1 MISVIIPVFNI
12 AEELSKCLDSLKK
25 QTLAKSKFEVVI
37 VDDDSTDDTFEVAN
51 SYAKKQ
57 PNIQCFQL
65 LENGGPGIARNK
77 GLDES
82 KGDYIVFL
90 DGDDFLPQYALEELL
105 LLASD
110 KNADVVTYNWA
121 DSNSY
126 EGTNSYQPQR
136 RDLNRFSDDKNE
148 LIKSF
153 LSMCFDGSVIYTM
166 VQKRIFDD
174 NNIRFPGGYHEDIPV
189 IFQIY
194 YYAQCIYR
202 ESRVMYLKRNRPT
215 SIVNTISRNH
225 IDGYFNAW
233 VVIKD
238 FLVNKEKKDFGNDYL
253 ESYLK
258 GVTGLIALSVLKN
271 IEINQHNIESRFEIY
286 GYIYDLL
293 QKYFYVDYSVLG
305 LPNQTKYDKITSC
318 FIGAFSNNNEH
329 ESAEKIFEKEAR
341 QLDLVSAQV
350 L

>member
-12 AEELSKCLDSLKK
+12 AEELPKCLDSLKQ

-37 VDDDSTDDTFEVAN
+37 IDDDSTDDTFEVAS
-51 SYAKKQ
+51 SYSKKH
-57 PNIQCFQL
+57 PYIRCFQL
-65 LENGGPGIARNK
+65 PNNGGPGIARNK

-90 DGDDFLPQYALEELL
+90 DGDDFLPKYALGELL

-121 DSNSY
+121 YSNSY
-126 EGTNSYQPQR
+126 EDTNSYQPRR

-166 VQKRIFDD
+166 AKKRIFYD

-233 VVIKD
+233 IVIKD
-238 FLVNKEKKDFGNDYL
+238 FLVNKEKKDFSNDYL

-258 GVTGLIALSVLKN
+258 GVTGLIALSILKN
-271 IEINQHNIESRFEIY
+271 IEINKQNTESRFEIY

-293 QKYFYVDYSVLG
+293 QKHFFVDYSILG
-305 LPNQTKYDKITSC
+305 LPGQTKYDKISNC
-318 FIGAFSNNNEH
+318 FIDAFSNKNERG
-329 ESAEKIFEKEAR
+329 SAEEIFEKEAQ
-341 QLDLVSAQV
+341 QLDLVSVQV